1 MADTVEKDFIPYY
14 DRFMPCL
21 KYIIEHGQSEELR
34 MLRGKTIE
42 CVSLIGLS
50 VGRDVFLNDANAVM
64 ELLLKTHT
72 EGELADDD
80 PQTSYLIS
88 AWARMC
94 KILGKQFEQYLP
106 LVMGPVMRTA
116 ALKPN
121 VTMLDNDEIED
132 IENDA
137 DWSYI
142 NLGEQQ
148 NFAIRTAGMD
158 DKACACEM
166 LVCYARELKDGFAE
180 YAEEVVRLMVPMLKF
195 YFHDG
200 VRSAAA
206 ESIPYLLDCAKIKG
220 PQYLEGMWLYICP
233 ELLKAIDSEPE
244 VDVLAELLHSL
255 ARSIETLGPNC
266 LSPDSMN
273 SVLKIIQ
280 KFMLEHF
287 EREEKRAL
295 ARTEEDYDDGVEE
308 QLAEEDDNDILVLS
322 KISDIVHA
330 LFKTYKTN
338 FLPFFDRIAQSFAKL
353 LDPSGPWADR
363 QWGLCIFDEVI
374 GKINH
379 NHFGRRQI
387 LIIPSLLLVCRILW
401 TTLRTISTRFLTTTL
416 GIYQRQ
422 KSRGSTSCYIWFRCF
437 GTGESRLRHSIPG
450 HFSLIG
456 RSNVLTLNSIYFDL
470 VWW

>member
-1 MADTVEKDFIPYY
+1 MIPGLLNLLGDVQNPRVQAHAGAALVNFSEDCPKVILTKYLDDIMKKLEGILNDKFKQLVQTGTKLVLEQVANKTSYMVVFKENKLLTSSFRLFQIKIVTTIASVADTVEKDFIPYY

-21 KYIIEHGQSEELR
+21 KYIIEQGTSEELR

-50 VGRDVFLNDANAVM
+50 VGREVFLNDANAVM

-220 PQYLEGMWLYICP
+220 PQYLEG
-233 ELLKAIDSEPE
+233 ELRIKIKRKKNTFLSFSRLLCRNVAI
-244 VDVLAELLHSL
+244 H
-255 ARSIETLGPNC
+255 
-266 LSPDSMN
+266 LS
-273 SVLKIIQ
+273 
-280 KFMLEHF
+280 
-287 EREEKRAL
+287 RA
-295 ARTEEDYDDGVEE
+295 VE
-308 QLAEEDDNDILVLS
+308 
-322 KISDIVHA
+322 SD
-330 LFKTYKTN
+330 
-338 FLPFFDRIAQSFAKL
+338 R
-353 LDPSGPWADR
+353 
-363 QWGLCIFDEVI
+363 
-374 GKINH
+374 
-379 NHFGRRQI
+379 
-387 LIIPSLLLVCRILW
+387 
-401 TTLRTISTRFLTTTL
+401 
-416 GIYQRQ
+416 
-422 KSRGSTSCYIWFRCF
+422 F
-437 GTGESRLRHSIPG
+437 GTR
-450 HFSLIG
+450 
-456 RSNVLTLNSIYFDL
+456 N
-470 VWW
+470 